1 MMKLLMLLLLA
12 STDERKRLKK
22 ILKHEQPPL
31 LRDQCEAKLSS
42 VTPPPPRYTDFFN
55 LRLVANGKKIHTTF
69 TDRGYL
75 DVATAV
81 HLLLTYPNLTSM
93 ATFN

>member
-31 LRDQCEAKLSS
+31 LRDQCEAKLSM
-42 VTPPPPRYTDFFN
+42 VTPPPRYTDFFN

-81 HLLLTYPNLTSM
+81 HLLLTYPNLTAM